1 MHKLLTLAV
10 ALLAPS
16 LASAQSFFTVPAIV
30 TPQDGTYYEN
40 GIGSPSVAHLGEDD
54 YIMFFETR
62 LSTDYLTANSIDASG
77 CRNGAVW
84 GVGVAH
90 STDGRAWTVSDE
102 PLVVPQTGTFYS
114 CVAAHPSSLVEGGN
128 VYLYFKA
135 EQLDVPCPGGV
146 GEPVW
151 GCDRQVGVGVTQY
164 TFNATSPSFGSVSS
178 PAIALNTS
186 GFGYPS
192 VVKVGTT
199 YRMFI
204 SKIPSLY
211 KATGTTPTDFSLSG
225 TASISPGSVTWTPD
239 RVFNPAAFCNNE
251 SGYPYTIYLGGKD
264 LDASGAI
271 NDGGWGRTISPDTV
285 EWFTATNPS
294 VSWSGSS
301 EWRHWDALRV
311 GISGGSCDGGPA
323 SEQVL
328 VYYSDKDA
336 NNRNQVGVAYTSNTV
351 LSSGAAP
358 WDGNGFSTA
367 APMSKVCSAAPADA
381 DGYFQEFGAAN
392 DTAGAWDE
400 SWNLDD
406 EQAGAASCST
416 VPAGLAGLFGLMLPI
431 ALIRRRRS

>member
-1 MHKLLTLAV
+1 MNKLFPLAI

-30 TPQDGTYYEN
+30 TPQDGTFYEN
-40 GIGSPSVAHLGEDD
+40 GIGSPSVAHLSNDR

-62 LSTDYLTANSIDASG
+62 LSDDYLAANNIDATG

-84 GVGVAH
+84 GIGAAF
-90 STDGRAWTVSDE
+90 SEDGRSWDVADE
-102 PLVVPQTGTFYS
+102 PLLVPDTGSFYS
-114 CVAAHPSSLVEGGN
+114 CVAAHPSSLVEGN
-128 VYLYFKA
+128 KVYLYFKA
-135 EQLDVPCPGGV
+135 EQLDSPCPSGGS
-146 GEPVW
+146 EPTW
-151 GCDRQVGVGVTQY
+151 GCDRQVGVGVAEY
-164 TFNATSPSFGSVSS
+164 SFNGGSSYGTVTT
-178 PAIALNTS
+178 PTIALNTS

-211 KATGTTPTDFSLSG
+211 KATGTTPKDFALSG
-225 TASISPGSVTWTPD
+225 TASILPGSVTWTPD

-251 SGYPYTIYLGGKD
+251 SGFPYTVFLGGKD

-285 EWFTATNPS
+285 EWYTATTPA
-294 VSWSGSS
+294 VSWTGSS

-311 GISGGSCDGGPA
+311 GFEGGSCDGGPA

-351 LSSGAAP
+351 LASGAAP
-358 WDGNGFSTA
+358 WDGNGSNSP
-367 APMSKVCSAAPADA
+367 APMSKVCSAAPADL

-392 DTAGAWDE
+392 DTADAWDQA
-400 SWNLDD
+400 WDLDD

-416 VPAGLAGLFGLMLPI
+416 VPGFAGMFAFMLPM